1 MSVTK
6 SDSEKLDEILKTLL
20 QINKRMDNFENKLEG
35 FNTRLTSLNQK
46 LDDRYDELKSQIDNK
61 AYVTDVEEVSERLKI
76 LEAKAHDRKNKGL
89 MLESYEKRF
98 NLLIHGIDENY
109 RYAWETREQTKHL
122 VENFIKEGLKIEDP
136 SKIAMAGCH
145 RLPQRVILKNKMR
158 VNRPIIM
165 KLTNADD
172 KLLIFSHLKN
182 LKIYNN
188 TRISQFEN
196 AICYSSITGT
206 VSKRT

>member
-6 SDSEKLDEILKTLL
+6 SDSDKLDEILKTLL

-46 LDDRYDELKSQIDNK
+46 LDDRYNELKSLIDNK
-61 AYVTDVEEVSERLKI
+61 AYVNNVEEVSERLEI
-76 LEAKAHDRKNKGL
+76 LEAKARDRENKAL

-98 NLLIHGIDENY
+98 NLLIHDIDENF
-109 RYAWETREQTKHL
+109 RYAWETRLQTKHL
-122 VENFIKEGLKIEDP
+122 VEDFMKEGLKIEDP
-136 SKIAMAGCH
+136 SKIAMADCH
-145 RLPQRVILKNKMR
+145 RLPQRIIPKNKVR
-158 VNRPIIM
+158 VNRPIII

-172 KLLIFSHLKN
+172 KHLIFSHLKN

-188 TRISQFEN
+188 TRISLN
-196 AICYSSITGT
+196 LKTITGT